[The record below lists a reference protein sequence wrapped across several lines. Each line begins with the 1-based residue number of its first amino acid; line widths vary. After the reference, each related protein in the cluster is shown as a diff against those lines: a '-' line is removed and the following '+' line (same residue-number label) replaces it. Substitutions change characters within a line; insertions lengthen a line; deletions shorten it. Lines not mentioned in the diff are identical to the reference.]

1 MCVSYYLL
9 AEQGLAVRKATIAKY
24 NLLNKLGTTNV
35 SKDRP
40 LQVGRDAVHNIG
52 DMQGGS
58 GYGFILFEGKIMLMR
73 GMLQYYS
80 GDKLLNMIKHFSAF
94 YLHKVR
100 R

>member
-1 MCVSYYLL
+1 MFLIYLL
-9 AEQGLAVRKATIAKY
+9 AEQGLAVCKAVIAKY
-24 NLLNKLGTTNV
+24 NLLNELGTANV

-40 LQVGRDAVHNIG
+40 LQVGHDVVHNIG
-52 DMQGGS
+52 DTQGGS
-58 GYGFILFEGKIMLMR
+58 GYGFVLFEGKIMLTR

-80 GDKLLNMIKHFSAF
+80 GDKSLNMIKHFSAF